1 MPINLSYIYS
11 MNTNTKNYEIKLLN
25 ISQLASA
32 IFIVTSLVAMYITQ
46 DQILEI
52 KQQTRLL
59 NNNKAYQ
66 INLINRI
73 TVIGIL
79 LTFCWINNENIKIAK
94 IKNKKLR
101 PFQLQLTASSITLVA
116 SFIILYVLI
125 INRDLPIAQVEN
137 PNF

>member
-1 MPINLSYIYS
+1 

-52 KQQTRLL
+52 KQQPRLL
-59 NNNKAYQ
+59 NDNKAYQ

-73 TVIGIL
+73 IVIGIL

-94 IKNKKLR
+94 EKKKDLG
-101 PFQLQLTASSITLVA
+101 PFKLQLTASSITLIA